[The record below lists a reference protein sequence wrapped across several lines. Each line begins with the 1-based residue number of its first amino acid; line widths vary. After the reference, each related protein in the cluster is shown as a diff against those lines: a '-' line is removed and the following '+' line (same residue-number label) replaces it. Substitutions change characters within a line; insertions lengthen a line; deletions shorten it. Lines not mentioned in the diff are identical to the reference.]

1 MAQFHKNYCATIN
14 CTKKSLWHCHSP
26 NNYWARKYRRER
38 TLIFFGAKDSWLR
51 RPCNEK
57 IILHAEQKAVKSPR
71 ILYSLHCKSTLSIY
85 MQMQKAEL
93 ILLKVEVEEEEVR
106 KI

>member
-26 NNYWARKYRRER
+26 NNYLPEN
-38 TLIFFGAKDSWLR
+38 IEFFFGAKDSWLR

-71 ILYSLHCKSTLSIY
+71 ILYSLHSKSTLSIY